1 MVEEEAADQLA
12 ALGHPARLRVLR
24 TLMAAGDGGTSAR
37 SLAEAAGLAP
47 NATTFH
53 LNRLRL
59 AGLAHRRRQGR
70 EARYVADFAAVRTLL
85 DFLSSTCCAGPDSS
99 GPCGPVCGET
109 VGASGSWTPTRSEE
123 DEP

>member
-1 MVEEEAADQLA
+1 MIEEEAADQLA

-24 TLMAAGDGGTSAR
+24 TLMAAGNGGASAR

-70 EARYVADFAAVRTLL
+70 EARYVADFVAVGAIL
-85 DFLSSTCCAGPDSS
+85 DFLSATCCAGPDST

-109 VGASGSWTPTRSEE
+109 TGVSGMWTPAPREE
-123 DEP
+123 DES